1 LKHPL
6 IRFSLTLIVAI
17 SAGTNSVGQQ
27 PVVRDGTFPKTAGTT
42 QTPAPPGQGGQSQ
55 QQMPPYY
62 EYPYGSKTTSSR
74 LLSVEQAVALALDHA
89 ASLRQAQFDE
99 QSASEDVRQS
109 RAALLP
115 QFNLPLTYWGT
126 TPSTFRQPGDPLI
139 ASFVASSAI
148 NESIGWLSTTG
159 TIDVAGKL
167 RAELNRSRALLAA
180 AHAGT
185 MAARRNLVLA
195 TIDAYYALA
204 LTRHRRGLADEAL
217 ALAEGFLDSLE
228 DQQKTGAAV
237 ETDVLRAR
245 SAARSR
251 RDELAQAELSE
262 SLAMSQLRVLT
273 GIDYA
278 TNIRLPRLSAG
289 DLELN
294 GIPGYQEESIMLRPE
309 LTQLDAQK
317 RAALQDARAARREL
331 WPQLSYNL
339 SGGFDAAN
347 FKPLGRYS
355 GGSAI
360 VTLNIPIFNFG
371 ASKSRATQAE
381 LRAKALDVQRANQV
395 LLLKQE
401 FYAAR
406 AGAISALDRTQ
417 FATEA
422 ANAAQQN
429 MTLTFARYRSKKATL
444 LEVLDA
450 ESDYS
455 STRLEYYQAIVDYH
469 SARARLDLDPTQLF
483 GKPTAPVSP
492 PPTKASTPCALGR
505 EQAPKIDRLHL
516 GMTESEVKQLV
527 PGIQISAV
535 NDLGVSNAE
544 LKAADIGNL
553 TGASSFFEGVESIAL
568 KFTDGRLSYLR
579 VAYPVTRKWVGK
591 YEFISMLATKLSV
604 RGDWKPFYDW
614 QNKEI
619 RDAEDLTDMA
629 IECEGFR
636 LAGGIGLEGVSGEQ
650 TPHYDLDDLAA
661 AEVVKQREEQRRLRE
676 EQQKKVKP

>member
-1 LKHPL
+1 
-6 IRFSLTLIVAI
+6 
-17 SAGTNSVGQQ
+17 
-27 PVVRDGTFPKTAGTT
+27 
-42 QTPAPPGQGGQSQ
+42 
-55 QQMPPYY
+55 
-62 EYPYGSKTTSSR
+62 
-74 LLSVEQAVALALDHA
+74 
-89 ASLRQAQFDE
+89 
-99 QSASEDVRQS
+99 
-109 RAALLP
+109 
-115 QFNLPLTYWGT
+115 
-126 TPSTFRQPGDPLI
+126 
-139 ASFVASSAI
+139 
-148 NESIGWLSTTG
+148 
-159 TIDVAGKL
+159 VAGKL

-417 FATEA
+417 FAREA

-429 MTLTFARYRSKKATL
+429 MTLTFGRYRSKKATL

-469 SARARLDLDPTQLF
+469 SARARLELDPTQLF